1 MITTMEHTH
10 RHTLKIEKVGF
21 YLSILCAIHCIATPV
36 LITLIPFLG
45 GSLMAD
51 HSWELWFIGGSIL
64 LAGVILWID
73 YRKHFNTIP
82 LLLLIG
88 SLIFKLMEVLWLG
101 ESFEFITGSIGALLI
116 ASAYYINW
124 KAKVKSCSC

>member
-21 YLSILCAIHCIATPV
+21 YLSILCAIHCIATPL

-45 GSLMAD
+45 GSLLAD
-51 HSWELWFIGGSIL
+51 HTWELWFIGGSLVLANIIL
-64 LAGVILWID
+64 MID
-73 YRKHFNTIP
+73 YKKHLNAIP
-82 LLLLIG
+82 LLLLML
-88 SLIFKLMEVLWLG
+88 SLLIKLSEIVWFADKYEL
-101 ESFEFITGSIGALLI
+101 ITGGLGGLLI

-124 KAKVKSCSC
+124 KAKEKSCDC

>member
-1 MITTMEHTH
+1 MITTMKHTH
-10 RHTLKIEKVGF
+10 HTLKIEKVGF

-45 GSLMAD
+45 GSLIAN
-51 HSWELWFIGGSIL
+51 HTWELWFIGGSIV

-73 YRKHFNTIP
+73 YKKHFNTTP

-88 SLIFKLMEVLWLG
+88 SLVMKLIEVLWLG
-101 ESFEFITGSIGALLI
+101 DHFEFITGSLGALLI

-124 KAKVKSCSC
+124 KSKVKTCNC